1 MNKEKPGNMNKSVFA
16 LSIPVVVII
25 VAIVLLVVRHEE
37 KEENIILGMFET
49 TTVNVASE
57 IPGRV
62 DAILADLG
70 DRVEKG
76 QVLATLEPNI
86 MDAKLGQAQG
96 IRNAANSMLL
106 RAKEGTRI
114 EKIEAAKNQYQMA
127 KSQFDF
133 ANKTYKR
140 FLVLYSDSIISKQE
154 MDEMEFKH
162 TAAKNEMEA
171 AAAIYKMAKKG
182 ATYEDI
188 QIVEGEVEA
197 AAAMYNE
204 AAAYYEQ
211 LEIIAPVSGLI
222 SSKIAEEGEVMA
234 AGYPILT
241 IMIPEKIYAIAN
253 VREDKLETF
262 KQGNVL
268 NGKVP
273 GLGDK
278 EFKFKVTY
286 LAVMADFATWVPTQA
301 KGDFDLKTFEV
312 RLTPV
317 DPIEGLRPGMT
328 VKLSY

>member
-1 MNKEKPGNMNKSVFA
+1 MNKSVFA
-16 LSIPVVVII
+16 LAIPVVVII
-25 VAIVLLVVRHEE
+25 VAVVLLVLRHNK

-62 DAILADLG
+62 DVIMVELG
-70 DRVEKG
+70 NIVEKG
-76 QVLATLEPNI
+76 QMLVTLEPNI
-86 MDAKLGQAQG
+86 MDAKMGQALG
-96 IRNAANSMLL
+96 IRNMAESMLI
-106 RAKEGTRI
+106 RAKQGTR
-114 EKIEAAKNQYQMA
+114 EEEIEAAKNQYQMA

-133 ANKTYKR
+133 ADKTYKR
-140 FLVLYSDSIISKQE
+140 FIVLYADSIISKQE

-162 TAAKNEMEA
+162 VAALNEMEA
-171 AAAIYKMAKKG
+171 ADAIYAMAKKG

-188 QIVEGEVEA
+188 QIVEGEAEA
-197 AAAMYNE
+197 ALAMYNE

-211 LEIIAPVSGLI
+211 LEIIAPVSGEI

-241 IMIPEKIYAIAN
+241 IMIPEKIYAIVN
-253 VREDKLETF
+253 VREDRLAVFSMGTILK
-262 KQGNVL
+262 
-268 NGKVP
+268 GKVP
-273 GLGDK
+273 GLADK
-278 EFKFKVTY
+278 EFEFEVTY

-317 DPIEGLRPGMT
+317 NPIKGLRPGMT
-328 VKLSY
+328 VKIEY

>member
-1 MNKEKPGNMNKSVFA
+1 MNKSVFA

-25 VAIVLLVVRHEE
+25 AALVILLVKHEE
-37 KEENIILGMFET
+37 NEENIILGMFET

-62 DAILADLG
+62 DVISVELG

-86 MDAKLGQAQG
+86 MNAKIGQAAG
-96 IRNAANSMLL
+96 IRNAAQSMLK
-106 RAKEGTRI
+106 RAKQGTRK
-114 EKIEAAKNQYQMA
+114 EKINAAKNQYQMA
-127 KSQFDF
+127 KSQFEF
-133 ANKTYKR
+133 ANKTYNR
-140 FLVLYSDSIISKQE
+140 FLVLYADSIISKQE

-162 TAAKNEMEA
+162 TAALNEMEA
-171 AAAIYKMAKKG
+171 ADAIYKMAQKG

-197 AAAMYNE
+197 ASAMYNE

-211 LEIIAPVSGLI
+211 LEITAPVSGEI

-253 VREDKLETF
+253 VREDRLSAF
-262 KQGNVL
+262 KMGTVIS
-268 NGKVP
+268 GKVP
-273 GLGDK
+273 GLADN
-278 EFKFKVTY
+278 EFQFTVSY
-286 LAVMADFATWVPTQA
+286 IAVMADFATWVPTQA
-301 KGDFDLKTFEV
+301 KNDFDLKTFEV

-317 DPIEGLRPGMT
+317 NPIDGLRPGMT
-328 VKLSY
+328 VKLKY

>member
-1 MNKEKPGNMNKSVFA
+1 MNKSVFA
-16 LSIPVVVII
+16 LAIPVVVII
-25 VAIVLLVVRHEE
+25 VAVVILLLRHEE

-62 DAILADLG
+62 DVIMVELG
-70 DRVEKG
+70 DKVEKG
-76 QVLATLEPNI
+76 QVLVTLEPNI
-86 MDAKLGQAQG
+86 MNAKMGQAQG
-96 IRNAANSMLL
+96 IRNMAESMLT
-106 RAKEGTRI
+106 RAKQGTR
-114 EKIEAAKNQYQMA
+114 EEEIEAAKNQFQMA
-127 KSQFDF
+127 KSQFEF
-133 ANKTYKR
+133 ADKTYKR
-140 FLVLYSDSIISKQE
+140 FIVLYADSIISKQE

-162 TAAKNEMEA
+162 VAALNEMEA
-171 AAAIYKMAKKG
+171 ADAIYTMAKNG

-188 QIVEGEVEA
+188 QIVEGEAEA
-197 AAAMYNE
+197 AMAKYNE

-211 LEIIAPVSGLI
+211 LEIIAPVSGEI

-253 VREDKLETF
+253 VREDRLAAF
-262 KQGNVL
+262 KMGTVLKGN
-268 NGKVP
+268 VP
-273 GLGDK
+273 GLADN
-278 EFKFKVTY
+278 EFDFEVSY

-317 DPIEGLRPGMT
+317 NPIDGLRPGMT
-328 VKLSY
+328 VKLKY

>member
-1 MNKEKPGNMNKSVFA
+1 MNKSVFA
-16 LSIPVVVII
+16 LAIPVVVII
-25 VAIVLLVVRHEE
+25 VAIVFLILRHEKE
-37 KEENIILGMFET
+37 EENIILGMFET

-62 DAILADLG
+62 DVILVDLG

-76 QVLATLEPNI
+76 QVLVTLEPNI
-86 MDAKLGQAQG
+86 MNAKMGQAAG
-96 IRNAANSMLL
+96 IRNVAKSMLL
-106 RAKEGTRI
+106 RTKQGTRK

-127 KSQFDF
+127 KSQFEF
-133 ANKTYKR
+133 ADKTYNR
-140 FLVLYSDSIISKQE
+140 FLILFADSIISKQE

-162 TAAKNEMEA
+162 VAALNEMEA
-171 AAAIYKMAKKG
+171 ADAIYEMAKKG

-197 AAAMYNE
+197 ASAMYNE

-211 LEIIAPVSGLI
+211 LEIIAPVSGEI

-253 VREDKLETF
+253 VREDRLAAF
-262 KQGNVL
+262 KMGTVL
-268 NGKVP
+268 KGKVP

-278 EFKFKVTY
+278 EFEFEVSY

-317 DPIEGLRPGMT
+317 NTIEGLRPGMT
-328 VKLSY
+328 VKLEY

>member
-1 MNKEKPGNMNKSVFA
+1 MNKSVFA
-16 LSIPVVVII
+16 LAIPVLVII
-25 VAIVLLVVRHEE
+25 VAVVLLVLRHED

-62 DAILADLG
+62 DVIMVELG

-76 QVLATLEPNI
+76 QVLVTLEPNI
-86 MDAKLGQAQG
+86 MNAKMGQAMG
-96 IRNAANSMLL
+96 IRNMAESMLI
-106 RAKEGTRI
+106 RAKQGTRK
-114 EKIEAAKNQYQMA
+114 EEIEAAKNVYQMA

-133 ANKTYKR
+133 ADKTYNR
-140 FLVLYSDSIISKQE
+140 FIVLYADSIISKQE

-162 TAAKNEMEA
+162 VAALNEMEA
-171 AAAIYKMAKKG
+171 ADAIYAMAKKG

-188 QIVEGEVEA
+188 QIVEGEAEA
-197 AAAMYNE
+197 AMAMYNE

-211 LEIIAPVSGLI
+211 LEIIAPVSGEI

-253 VREDKLETF
+253 VREDRLNNF
-262 KQGNVL
+262 KMGTVL
-268 NGKVP
+268 KGRVP
-273 GLGDK
+273 GLADN
-278 EFKFKVTY
+278 EFDFEVSY

-312 RLTPV
+312 RLLPV
-317 DPIEGLRPGMT
+317 NPIEGLRPGMT
-328 VKLSY
+328 VKLKY

>member
-1 MNKEKPGNMNKSVFA
+1 MNKSVFA
-16 LSIPVVVII
+16 LAIPVVVII
-25 VAIVLLVVRHEE
+25 VAVVFLVLRHEE
-37 KEENIILGMFET
+37 KDDNIILGMFET

-62 DAILADLG
+62 DAILVELG

-76 QVLATLEPNI
+76 QVLFTLEPNI
-86 MDAKLGQAQG
+86 MDAKLGQAMG
-96 IRNAANSMLL
+96 IRNAAESMLL
-106 RAKEGTRI
+106 RAKQGTR
-114 EKIEAAKNQYQMA
+114 EEEVKAAKNQYQMA
-127 KSQFDF
+127 KSQFEF
-133 ANKTYKR
+133 ADKTYKR

-162 TAAKNEMEA
+162 VAALNEMEA
-171 AAAIYKMAKKG
+171 ADAIYTMAKKG

-211 LEIIAPVSGLI
+211 LEIVAPVSGEI

-253 VREDKLETF
+253 VREDRLAAF
-262 KQGNVL
+262 KIGTTHK
-268 NGKVP
+268 GKVP
-273 GLGDK
+273 GLGNEEF
-278 EFKFKVTY
+278 EFKVSY
-286 LAVMADFATWVPTQA
+286 IAVMADFATWVPTQA

-312 RLTPV
+312 RLTPSNQI
-317 DPIEGLRPGMT
+317 DGLRPGMT
-328 VKLSY
+328 VKLKY

>member
-1 MNKEKPGNMNKSVFA
+1 MNKSVFA
-16 LSIPVVVII
+16 LAIPVVVII
-25 VAIVLLVVRHEE
+25 VAVVLLVLRHED

-62 DAILADLG
+62 DVIMVELG

-76 QVLATLEPNI
+76 QVLVTLEPNI
-86 MDAKLGQAQG
+86 MNAKMGQAMG
-96 IRNAANSMLL
+96 IRNMAESMLI
-106 RAKEGTRI
+106 RAKQGTRK
-114 EKIEAAKNQYQMA
+114 EEIEAAKNVYQMA

-133 ANKTYKR
+133 ADKTYNR
-140 FLVLYSDSIISKQE
+140 FIVLYADSIISKQE

-162 TAAKNEMEA
+162 VAALNEMEA
-171 AAAIYKMAKKG
+171 ADAIYSMAKKG

-188 QIVEGEVEA
+188 QIVEGEAEA
-197 AAAMYNE
+197 AMAMYNE

-211 LEIIAPVSGLI
+211 LEIIAPVSGEI

-253 VREDKLETF
+253 VREDRLNNF
-262 KQGNVL
+262 KMGTVL
-268 NGKVP
+268 KGRVP
-273 GLGDK
+273 GLADK
-278 EFKFKVTY
+278 EFDFEVSY

-312 RLTPV
+312 RLLPV
-317 DPIEGLRPGMT
+317 NQIEGLRPGMT
-328 VKLSY
+328 VKLKY